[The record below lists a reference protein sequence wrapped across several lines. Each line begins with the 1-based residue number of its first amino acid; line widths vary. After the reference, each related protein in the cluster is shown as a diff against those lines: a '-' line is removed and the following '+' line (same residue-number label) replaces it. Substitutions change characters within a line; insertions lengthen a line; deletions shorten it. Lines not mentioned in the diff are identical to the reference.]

1 MLAQCG
7 IHQGEGIAH
16 GVVAGGHI
24 HIVPMGNGRP
34 GIALPP
40 VPLALICGGHHA
52 IADVIHNAVYR
63 LNGRLAVRNLGT
75 LLIEHLRLGRCRHT
89 QGH

>member
-1 MLAQCG
+1 
-7 IHQGEGIAH
+7 
-16 GVVAGGHI
+16 
-24 HIVPMGNGRP
+24 MGNGRP

-63 LNGRLAVRNLGT
+63 LGRRLTMRNLGM